1 MDKKDLLLKALTQK
15 KMEATNQLEMTLKC
29 ERYLQSPAITKKGS
43 KVLKIKNKDVKFN
56 QPPNLPTI

>member
-29 ERYLQSPAITKKGS
+29 EGY
-43 KVLKIKNKDVKFN
+43 
-56 QPPNLPTI
+56 